1 MLALT
6 SGATE
11 SWTRR
16 TTTCAQGGS
25 HARRTVA
32 TDQQDPSDRRRLGLR
47 AALAVALVVPLGAT
61 VVAPASAAP
70 PVPDGAWTDGFDA
83 ATLDPR
89 WTAVNDEPDGPV
101 PDHHPRCAD
110 ADRAAGR
117 HVAGQQLGAQ
127 RHDARHPR
135 RRLLDLRERAGA
147 GRRRTFQGAGL
158 IAYQD
163 LDNYVRSGLTFV
175 GGITP
180 SGVAIEN
187 DIETAAIFAADHFED
202 RPGSTAE
209 TLRLTRT
216 GSTVTTARWDEPT
229 SAWVD
234 VNSVEVT
241 FPIEHVGLYALGA
254 QDGTTFPAVFDDV
267 ALVASPGEDVVP
279 DGPFTLRAPGT
290 APHLTT
296 GRGRRDRRRGAAAG
310 RRVRAGGDGGRR
322 RSDARGR

>member
-32 TDQQDPSDRRRLGLR
+32 TDQQDPSAPPRLGLR
-47 AALAVALVVPLGAT
+47 AALAVALVVPLGAA
-61 VVAPASAAP
+61 VVAPAGAAP
-70 PVPDGAWTDGFDA
+70 PVPDGAWTDGFDS

-89 WTAVNDEPDGPV
+89 WTAVNDEPTARSLTTTPGALTLTALPGDTWQGNNSARNVMTLDIPDGDFSISVSVQAPV
-101 PDHHPRCAD
+101 AK
-110 ADRAAGR
+110 
-117 HVAGQQLGAQ
+117 
-127 RHDARHPR
+127 
-135 RRLLDLRERAGA
+135 
-147 GRRRTFQGAGL
+147 TFQGAGL

-175 GGITP
+175 GGLTP

-202 RPGSTAE
+202 RPGSTGE

-216 GSTVTTARWDEPT
+216 GDTVTTARWDEPT
-229 SAWVD
+229 TAWVD
-234 VNSVEVT
+234 VSSVEVT

-296 GRGRRDRRRGAAAG
+296 DADDAIVVVGSSGRATRSCWRRP
-310 RRVRAGGDGGRR
+310 
-322 RSDARGR
+322 RSPAV